1 MSSSSS
7 KTHADM
13 RNEAVEAVLSTTRNA
28 LAGGVTRETLD
39 IARRALDAL
48 ATDTALWTEADFPA
62 PQGEERQARY
72 MIAQD
77 DPEGLTLYLNVM
89 RPGKII
95 PPHDH
100 TTWACVAGVEGI
112 EHNGIWDRL
121 DDGSETG
128 KAQLQ
133 RRELIALGSAESR
146 SIALMPD
153 DIHSVEIRG
162 DDIIRHLH
170 MYGRPL
176 ETLSNRTVYDPD
188 AGTCRPMTVGV
199 TTRR

>member
-1 MSSSSS
+1 MSSLPP
-7 KTHADM
+7 KTQAGARDA
-13 RNEAVEAVLSTTRNA
+13 AVGAALSATRSAV
-28 LAGGVTRETLD
+28 AGGVTRETLD
-39 IARRALDAL
+39 IARKALDAL
-48 ATDTALWTEADFPA
+48 ASDTSLWTEEDYPA
-62 PQGEERQARY
+62 PQDGETQARY

-89 RPGKII
+89 RPGKKI

-121 DDGSETG
+121 DDGSVAG
-128 KAQLQ
+128 KAQLRQ
-133 RRELIALGSAESR
+133 RDLVALGSAETR

-162 DDIIRHLH
+162 EDIIRHLH

>member
-1 MSSSSS
+1 MSSIPS
-7 KTHADM
+7 KTLASA
-13 RNEAVEAVLSTTRNA
+13 RAAAVETTLSATRSA
-28 LAGGVTRETLD
+28 LAQGVTRDTLD
-39 IARRALDAL
+39 TARAALDRL
-48 ATDTALWTEADFPA
+48 AANTSLWTEQDYPA
-62 PQGEERQARY
+62 PQDGETQARY

-89 RPGKII
+89 RPGKKI

-121 DDGSETG
+121 DDGSVDG
-128 KAQLQ
+128 KAQLNQ
-133 RRELIALGSAESR
+133 RDLVTLGSAETR

-162 DDIIRHLH
+162 NDIIRHLH

-176 ETLSNRTVYDPD
+176 ETLSNRTIYDPE

>member
-1 MSSSSS
+1 MSSFPS
-7 KTHADM
+7 KTQAEPRDA
-13 RNEAVEAVLSTTRNA
+13 AVEATLSTTRDA
-28 LAGGVTRETLD
+28 LAGGVNRE
-39 IARRALDAL
+39 ALDVARAAL
-48 ATDTALWTEADFPA
+48 NSLAAEVTLWTEQDYPA
-62 PQGEERQARY
+62 PQDGETQARY
-72 MIAQD
+72 LIAQD
-77 DPEGLTLYLNVM
+77 SPEGLSLYLNVM
-89 RPGKII
+89 RPGKKI

-121 DDGSETG
+121 DDRSVTG
-128 KAQLQ
+128 IAQLRQ
-133 RRELIALGSAESR
+133 RTLVALGSPETR

-162 DDIIRHLH
+162 SDIIRHLH

-176 ETLSNRTVYDPD
+176 ETLKNRTVYDPD
-188 AGTCRPMTVGV
+188 AGTCRPMFVGV